1 MISVELLSKKHLE
14 ETMRVLTEEQKDF
27 LENRLKIRRKSEW
40 LQILANYKGVDIT
53 NDMNVDEIED
63 KIDDWILIDCLDGG
77 YKQRPYKCDCGQP
90 LRFQYIIQNK
100 KEGEVRKL
108 GENCFEKYLSLPAS
122 VIKDVKSGMYNIHLE
137 RDEILTKLRQKVF
150 FPLSNYLHLKIPPH
164 IIEQYEL
171 GLPLLDRQIHLV
183 EKINERYKEE
193 KKLSRLFDRL
203 DSKQKAYVS
212 KMNQKERRELLL
224 SLENGFIAEL
234 IPDEEIPDFDECIK
248 KQIELQLPL
257 LKEQQE
263 IIKDYKIK
271 KKREKFLNRLNEEQK
286 NWLLEFNL
294 SEQNEMLEKVNE
306 TPYYTL
312 NQMKALPISDE
323 IITQLQLELPLLKR
337 HLSEIRFAKLKI
349 NEMKNENS
357 SITFGV
363 LMDRHLETLRAVREK
378 ENDIPPSL
386 MNDWLKIQELSRNLQ
401 NGTEFDY
408 EQFKLLLS
416 NLIIPLKVESDPYL

>member
-1 MISVELLSKKHLE
+1 MELLSKKHLE
-14 ETMRVLTEEQKDF
+14 ETMSALTEEQKDY

-40 LQILANYKGVDIT
+40 LQILATYKGVDIT

-77 YKQRPYKCDCGQP
+77 YKRRPYKCDCGQS

-108 GENCFEKYLSLPAS
+108 GEHCFEKYLSLPAS
-122 VIKDVKSGMYNIHLE
+122 VIKDVKSGMYNIDLE
-137 RDEILTKLRQKVF
+137 RDEILTKLPQKVF
-150 FPLSNYLHLKIPPH
+150 FPLSNYLHLKLPSH
-164 IIEQYEL
+164 IVEQYEL
-171 GLPLLDRQIHLV
+171 GLPLLDRQIQLV
-183 EKINERYKEE
+183 EKINVSYKEE

-203 DSKQKAYVS
+203 DSQQKAYVS

-257 LKEQQE
+257 LKEQQG

-271 KKREKFLNRLNEEQK
+271 KKREKFLNRLTKEQTK
-286 NWLLEFNL
+286 WFFEFNL
-294 SEQNEMLEKVNE
+294 TEQNEMLEKVNI
-306 TPYYTL
+306 TPYYTI
-312 NQMKALPISDE
+312 NQVKGLPISEE
-323 IITQLQLELPLLKR
+323 IITQLQFNLPLLNR
-337 HLSEIRFAKLKI
+337 HLNEIRFAKLKI

-357 SITFGV
+357 NITFGV

-378 ENDIPPSL
+378 EDSIPSSFK
-386 MNDWLKIQELSRNLQ
+386 NDWLKIQELTSNLQ

-408 EQFKLLLS
+408 EKFKLLLS

>member
-1 MISVELLSKKHLE
+1 MELLSKKHLE
-14 ETMRVLTEEQKDF
+14 ETMSVLTEEQKDY

-40 LQILANYKGVDIT
+40 LQILATYKGVDIT

-77 YKQRPYKCDCGQP
+77 YKRRPYKCDCGQS

-108 GENCFEKYLSLPAS
+108 GEHCFEKYLSLPAS
-122 VIKDVKSGMYNIHLE
+122 VIKDVKSGMYNIDLE

-150 FPLSNYLHLKIPPH
+150 FPLSNYLHLKLPSH
-164 IIEQYEL
+164 IVEQYEL
-171 GLPLLDRQIHLV
+171 GLPLLDRQIQLV
-183 EKINERYKEE
+183 EKINVNYIEE
-193 KKLSRLFDRL
+193 KKLSDLFDRL
-203 DSKQKAYVS
+203 DSQQKAYVS
-212 KMNQKERRELLL
+212 KMNHKERRELLL

-234 IPDEEIPDFDECIK
+234 IPDEEIPDFDEGIK

-271 KKREKFLNRLNEEQK
+271 KKREKFLNRLTEEQTK
-286 NWLLEFNL
+286 WFFEFNL
-294 SEQNEMLEKVNE
+294 TEQNEMLEKVNI
-306 TPYYTL
+306 TPYYTI
-312 NQMKALPISDE
+312 NQVKGLPISEE
-323 IITQLQLELPLLKR
+323 IITQLQFNLPLLNR
-337 HLSEIRFAKLKI
+337 HLSEIRYAKVKI
-349 NEMKNENS
+349 NEMKNETS
-357 SITFGV
+357 TITFGV

-378 ENDIPPSL
+378 EDSIPSSL
-386 MNDWLKIQELSRNLQ
+386 KNDWLKIQELTRNLQ

-408 EQFKLLLS
+408 EKFKLLLS

>member
-1 MISVELLSKKHLE
+1 MELLSKKHLE
-14 ETMRVLTEEQKDF
+14 ETMSALTEEQKDY

-77 YKQRPYKCDCGQP
+77 YKRRPYKCDCGQP

-122 VIKDVKSGMYNIHLE
+122 VIKDVKSGMYNIDLE

-212 KMNQKERRELLL
+212 KMNQNERRELLL

-248 KQIELQLPL
+248 KQIALQLPL

-271 KKREKFLNRLNEEQK
+271 KKREKFLNRLTEEQSK
-286 NWLLEFNL
+286 WFFEFNL
-294 SEQNEMLEKVNE
+294 TEQNEMLEKVNI
-306 TPYYTL
+306 TPYYTI
-312 NQMKALPISDE
+312 NQVKGLPISEE
-323 IITQLQLELPLLKR
+323 IITQLQFNLPLLNR

-357 SITFGV
+357 TITFGV

-378 ENDIPPSL
+378 EDSIPSSL
-386 MNDWLKIQELSRNLQ
+386 KNDWLKIQEHTSNLQ

-408 EQFKLLLS
+408 ENFKLLLS

>member
-1 MISVELLSKKHLE
+1 MELLSKKHLE
-14 ETMRVLTEEQKDF
+14 ETMSVLTEEQKDY

-40 LQILANYKGVDIT
+40 LQILATYKGVDIT
-53 NDMNVDEIED
+53 DDMNVDEIED
-63 KIDDWILIDCLDGG
+63 KIDDWILIDCMDGG
-77 YKQRPYKCDCGQP
+77 YKRKPYKCDCGQP

-100 KEGEVRKL
+100 KAGEVRKL

-122 VIKDVKSGMYNIHLE
+122 VIKDVKSGMYNIDLE

-183 EKINERYKEE
+183 EKINVSYKEE

-203 DSKQKAYVS
+203 DSRQKAYVS
-212 KMNQKERRELLL
+212 KMNQNERRELLL

-234 IPDEEIPDFDECIK
+234 IPDEELPDFDECIK

-271 KKREKFLNRLNEEQK
+271 KKREKYLNRLTEEQK
-286 NWLLEFNL
+286 NWFLEFNL
-294 SEQNEMLEKVNE
+294 TEQNEILEKVNE
-306 TPYYTL
+306 TPYYKI
-312 NQMKALPISDE
+312 NQVKVLPISEE
-323 IITQLQLELPLLKR
+323 IITQLQFNLPLLNR
-337 HLSEIRFAKLKI
+337 HLTEIRFAKVKI
-349 NEMKNENS
+349 NELKNANS
-357 SITFGV
+357 SITFGM
-363 LMDRHLETLRAVREK
+363 LMDRHLETLRAIREK
-378 ENDIPPSL
+378 EKAIPQNL
-386 MNDWLKIQELSRNLQ
+386 MKDWLKIQELSSNLQ
-401 NGTEFDY
+401 NGAEFDY
-408 EQFKLLLS
+408 GQFKLLLS
-416 NLIIPLKVESDPYL
+416 NLIIPLRVESDPYL

>member
-1 MISVELLSKKHLE
+1 MELLSKKHLE
-14 ETMRVLTEEQKDF
+14 ETMNLLTEEQKDY

-40 LQILANYKGVDIT
+40 LQILADYKGVDIT
-53 NDMNVDEIED
+53 TDMNVDEIED

-108 GENCFEKYLSLPAS
+108 GESCFEKYLSLPAS
-122 VIKDVKSGMYNIHLE
+122 VIKDVKSGMYNIDLE

-150 FPLSNYLHLKIPPH
+150 FPLSNYLHLKLPPY
-164 IIEQYEL
+164 ILEQYEL

-183 EKINERYKEE
+183 EKINVRYKEE

-212 KMNQKERRELLL
+212 KMNQKDRRELLL
-224 SLENGFIAEL
+224 SLENGFIDEL

-271 KKREKFLNRLNEEQK
+271 KKREKFLNRLTEEQK
-286 NWLLEFNL
+286 NWFLEFNL
-294 SEQNEMLEKVNE
+294 TEQNEILEKVNE
-306 TPYYTL
+306 TPYYKI
-312 NQMKALPISDE
+312 NQVKGLPISKE
-323 IITQLQLELPLLKR
+323 IITQLQFNLPLLNR
-337 HLSEIRFAKLKI
+337 HLSEIRFAKIKI
-349 NEMKNENS
+349 NEMKNVDS
-357 SITFGV
+357 GITFGM
-363 LMDRHLETLRAVREK
+363 LMDRHLETLRAIREK
-378 ENDIPPSL
+378 EKAIPQNL
-386 MNDWLKIQELSRNLQ
+386 MKDWLKIQELSSDLQ
-401 NGTEFDY
+401 NGAEFDY
-408 EQFKLLLS
+408 GQFKLLLS
-416 NLIIPLKVESDPYL
+416 NLIIPLRVESDPYL